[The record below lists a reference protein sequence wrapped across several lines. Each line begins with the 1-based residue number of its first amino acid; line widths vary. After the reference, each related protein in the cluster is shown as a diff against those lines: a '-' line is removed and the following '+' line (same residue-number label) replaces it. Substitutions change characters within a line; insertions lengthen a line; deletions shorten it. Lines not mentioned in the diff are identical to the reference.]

1 MKNWAIV
8 TGASSGIGRA
18 FAIKFA
24 ELGYNL
30 VLISRNKFE
39 LDKIKVE
46 LTSKFMVEVD
56 VSALDLTNEDNYN
69 KITEITKDKN
79 IEYLINN
86 AGFGLSSEFYKQDA
100 NVLKDMIK
108 LNCLAPTVITKLI
121 IDKMILQKKGNI
133 VFLGSILAFMPTP
146 FSAVYSATKSFNEVL
161 GSALWYEL
169 KKYNINVLAINPGST
184 KTNFHDTAGLK
195 LNGIYRNPEDVVKT
209 TFKYLG
215 KKPTV
220 LDGFYNKLIV
230 VLNRIVSRKI
240 LINLAGMIF
249 KNLLKNK

>member
-1 MKNWAIV
+1 MKNWVLI

-30 VLISRNKFE
+30 VLISRNKVE
-39 LDKIKVE
+39 LEKIKTKLSSEYNIEVE
-46 LTSKFMVEVD
+46 IF
-56 VSALDLTNEDNYN
+56 ALDLTIEDNYN
-69 KITEITKDKN
+69 KISDVIKDKN

-86 AGFGLSSEFYKQDA
+86 AGFGLSNEFYKQDIKI
-100 NVLKDMIK
+100 LKDMIK
-108 LNCLAPTVITKLI
+108 LNCLAPTVITKLV
-121 IDKMILQKKGNI
+121 IDKMIMQRKGNI

-146 FSAVYSATKSFNEVL
+146 YSAVYSATKSFNEVL
-161 GSALWYEL
+161 GGALWYEL
-169 KKYNINVLAINPGST
+169 KKYNIHVLAINPGST

-195 LNGIYRNPEDVVKT
+195 LNSLYRNPEDVVKT
-209 TFKYLG
+209 TLKYLG

-240 LINLAGMIF
+240 LINLTGKIF
-249 KNLLKNK
+249 KNMLKN